1 MNARPSS
8 AALIHAGYVAVLCLL
23 GLAAVEVFRLH
34 SASTSIRLQAYERF
48 VEEDS
53 AISEL
58 RRDLWLAANIS
69 RDYLLNTQADRERQF
84 ESQLRQI
91 RADSESALV
100 TLSRLNAARTRDMA
114 LRDKVSR
121 YLESLST
128 VTAAEQLREFVPLR
142 TTALDAIELFTE
154 QSQAD
159 VRRIL
164 SSVAEDRRRTT
175 DRIFYLVCAVFVVA
189 SIVAATTARYAIRR
203 ERERQRLLD
212 ETAKAK
218 SELERLSASLL
229 DVQEEERRS
238 LARELHDE
246 LGQILTA
253 LRMELSH
260 SLARTGDAPERARL
274 ERARSLAETCVSTVR
289 NISLMLRPALLDDL
303 GLAAALQ
310 WQLQQLQLRSGI
322 ETHFS
327 SNDSGERLTDPVRTC
342 VFRIA
347 QEALNNCEK
356 YAKAANVSVTLEIT
370 ACELKLRIEDDGL
383 GFRKSE
389 TKDGAG
395 LLGIRERVA
404 NMGGACAFDT
414 ASSGGARIAVTLPL
428 EKDAMIFEVS

>member
-1 MNARPSS
+1 MNARLSS
-8 AALIHAGYVAVLCLL
+8 VALIHIGYAAVLCLVA
-23 GLAAVEVFRLH
+23 LAAVEVFRLNT
-34 SASTSIRLQAYERF
+34 ASTSIRLRAYERF

-53 AISEL
+53 AISSL
-58 RRDLWLAANIS
+58 RRDVWLAANIS
-69 RDYLLNTQADRERQF
+69 RDYLLSTRPDRERQF
-84 ESQLRQI
+84 ETHLRQI
-91 RADSESALV
+91 HADSEAALAR
-100 TLSRLNAARTRDMA
+100 LSRLEAARTRDLA
-114 LRDKVSR
+114 LREKVSH
-121 YLESLST
+121 YLDNLST
-128 VTAAEQLREFVPLR
+128 VTAADELREFVPLR
-142 TTALDAIELFTE
+142 TTALDAIEAFTE

-159 VRRIL
+159 VRRVL
-164 SSVAEDRRRTT
+164 STVAEDRRRMT

-189 SIVAATTARYAIRR
+189 LLVAASTARYAIRR
-203 ERERQRLLD
+203 EGERQRLLD

-310 WQLQQLQLRSGI
+310 WQLQQLRLRSGI
-322 ETHFS
+322 ETHFT
-327 SNDSGERLTDPVRTC
+327 SNDSGERLSDAVRTC

-356 YAKAANVSVTLEIT
+356 YSRAANVTVSLEIT
-370 ACELKLRIEDDGL
+370 ACNLSLRIEDDGL
-383 GFRKSE
+383 GFVNNR

-404 NMGGACAFDT
+404 NLGGACTFDT
-414 ASSGGARIAVTLPL
+414 ASGGGARIAVMLPL
-428 EKDAMIFEVS
+428 EKDAIMFEVS